1 MGTFRGLT
9 RSANLLF
16 SAFISS
22 KPLPVPNYKAS
33 MFTPLKSALV
43 RIDGQAWLRFF
54 IAIVGLALG
63 FASAVFSTVAR
74 ESGNFAGSVV
84 FASAALL
91 LAGSVGL
98 TTVPYL
104 ARRVASHRMREAFN
118 YQVTREGLAYLGVAL
133 IIAIAALNTANN
145 LLFIILAAMLAAIVV
160 SGFASAAVLRDLRLD
175 INMPDSAFAGRP
187 LTARVRLLNPRRWI
201 PAFSISVAP
210 PQEKRRGPRK
220 VWELRK
226 TEFVIPLI
234 FSKDAKR
241 LHLPDY
247 TLRSRTITPPPGI
260 FATPVYFTYIQARSS
275 AEAPVPLLFE
285 RRGLYTQEAFSLAT
299 RFPFSFLIKSRRVVL
314 QRALVVYPALLEPED
329 LAVLP
334 MITGEF
340 VSWTRGRG
348 SELYLIRDYAMDD
361 PARFVD
367 WKATARTGTLKVRE
381 FTRED
386 ERRLRLIFDNPAP
399 GAVPGPAYEHAI
411 SMAASL
417 ACHFHGENIEL
428 SFVAP
433 GYSGAPHLHDF
444 LYYLALVKPTAQES
458 VLESLP
464 FSPDYNVIITA
475 RPQGTLPT
483 SLWASSYV
491 IYM

>member
-1 MGTFRGLT
+1 M
-9 RSANLLF
+9 
-16 SAFISS
+16 FIGG
-22 KPLPVPNYKAS
+22 KPFPVPNYKAS
-33 MFTPLKSALV
+33 MFTPLKSALA

-74 ESGNFAGSVV
+74 ESGNFAGAVV

-104 ARRVASHRMREAFN
+104 ARRVASHRLHEAFN

-145 LLFIILAAMLAAIVV
+145 LLFIVLAAMLAAIVV
-160 SGFASAAVLRDLRLD
+160 SGFASAAVLIDLRLD
-175 INMPDSAFAGRP
+175 INMPESVFAGRP
-187 LTARVRLLNPRRWI
+187 LSARVRLLNPRRWV
-201 PAFSISVAP
+201 PAFSVSVAP
-210 PQEKRRGPRK
+210 PRQKGNKPRK

-226 TEFVIPLI
+226 TEFVVPLI

-241 LHLPDY
+241 LRLPDY
-247 TLRSRTITPPPGI
+247 TLRSRTVAPPPPGI

-275 AEAPVPLLFE
+275 AEAQVPLLFA

-299 RFPFSFLIKSRRVVL
+299 RFPFSFLVKSRRVAL

-340 VSWTRGRG
+340 VSYTRGRG

-367 WKATARTGTLKVRE
+367 WKATARTGALKVRE

-386 ERRLRLIFDNPAP
+386 ERRLRLVFDNPAP
-399 GAVPGPAYEHAI
+399 GVVPDAAYEHAV

-417 ACHFHGENIEL
+417 ACHFNRENVEL

-444 LYYLALVKPTAQES
+444 LHYLAVVRPTAQES

-464 FSPDYNVIITA
+464 FSADYNVIVTS
-475 RPQGTLPT
+475 RPQGSLPT
-483 SLWASSYV
+483 SLWATSYV

>member
-1 MGTFRGLT
+1 
-9 RSANLLF
+9 
-16 SAFISS
+16 
-22 KPLPVPNYKAS
+22 
-33 MFTPLKSALV
+33 MFTPLKSTLA
-43 RIDGQAWLRFF
+43 RIDGQAWLRFL

-63 FASAVFSTVAR
+63 FAAAVFSTVAR
-74 ESGNFAGSVV
+74 ESGNFAGAVV

-104 ARRVASHRMREAFN
+104 ARRVASHRVREAFN

-160 SGFASAAVLRDLRLD
+160 SGFASAAVLLGLRLD

-187 LTARVRLLNPRRWI
+187 LTAHVRVLNPRRWI

-210 PQEKRRGPRK
+210 PQQKHRRPRK

-226 TEFVIPLI
+226 TEFVVPLI
-234 FSKDAKR
+234 FSKDNKR
-241 LHLPDY
+241 LRLPDY
-247 TLRSRTITPPPGI
+247 TLKSRTIAPPPPGI
-260 FATPVYFTYIQARSS
+260 FATPVYFTYIQSRSS
-275 AEAPVPLLFE
+275 AEAQVPLLFE
-285 RRGLYTQEAFSLAT
+285 RRGLYTQETFSLAT
-299 RFPFSFLIKSRRVVL
+299 RFPFSFLVKSRKVAL
-314 QRALVVYPALLEPED
+314 QRALVVYPSLLEPED

-334 MITGEF
+334 MITGEY
-340 VSWTRGRG
+340 VSYTRGRG

-367 WKATARTGTLKVRE
+367 WKATARTGALKVRE

-399 GAVPGPAYEHAI
+399 GAVPGPAYERAI

-417 ACHFHGENIEL
+417 ACHFHGENVEL

-433 GYSGAPHLHDF
+433 GYSGAPHFHDF
-444 LYYLALVKPTAQES
+444 LHYLALVQPTVQES

-475 RPQGTLPT
+475 RTQGTLPT

-491 IYM
+491 IYI